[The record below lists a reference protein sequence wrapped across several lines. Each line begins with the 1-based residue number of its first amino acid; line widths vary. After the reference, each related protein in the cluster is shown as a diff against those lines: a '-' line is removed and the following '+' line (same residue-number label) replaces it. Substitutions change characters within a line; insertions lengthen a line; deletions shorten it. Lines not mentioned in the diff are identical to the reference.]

1 MEVEG
6 WRIRQLSP
14 GFDGSLGGGPIHQQ
28 AGPIEPAGLDEIEN
42 GVVNASAE
50 AEVIGME

>member
-1 MEVEG
+1 
-6 WRIRQLSP
+6 LSP
-14 GFDGSLGGGPIHQQ
+14 GVDRCFGGGPIHQQ
-28 AGPIEPAGLDEIEN
+28 AGPIEAARLDEIEN